1 MEDKYLIFVRM
12 FSLKVLCFE
21 FTWRPFF
28 FFPLRK
34 GLSAIEALFPQF
46 QDVINTTVK
55 QICPFQAMLPC
66 PSAPNNVFYILTS
79 FLSVLGIS

>member
-1 MEDKYLIFVRM
+1 MEDKDLIFVWM

-21 FTWRPFF
+21 FTWRP

-66 PSAPNNVFYILTS
+66 PSAPNTVFYILTS